1 MGRPSHVDKEAA
13 LNAALPVFWNQGYE
27 GTNLPDLLDAMQL
40 TRGTFYRAFSDK
52 RAVYLEALEYYGE
65 TRFGKA
71 LDLLSEPGLP
81 PLQRLTN
88 LYRRTETT
96 APGKVNP
103 QIGCFICNAMVEVAP
118 FDEEVA
124 RICDARSKQ
133 LQAGLRSVLTDAMPN
148 ADVAAIQRKCR
159 ILARM
164 YFGAHAMGRMGQS
177 FEDWEAFFSDF
188 LHLN

>member
-1 MGRPSHVDKEAA
+1 MGRPSHVHKEAA

-27 GTNLPDLLDAMQL
+27 GTNLPDLLEAMQL

-52 RAVYLEALEYYGE
+52 RAVYLEALEHYGE
-65 TRFGKA
+65 TRFA
-71 LDLLSEPGLP
+71 LALGLLSEPGLP
-81 PLQRLTN
+81 PLTRLIN

-96 APGKVNP
+96 APGKINP

-118 FDEEVA
+118 FDQDVA

-133 LQAGLRSVLTDAMPN
+133 LQTGLRAVLAEAMPN
-148 ADVAAIQRKCR
+148 ADAASIQRKGR

-164 YFGAHAMGRMGQS
+164 YFGAHAMGRMGQT
-177 FEDWEAFFSDF
+177 FEDWDAFFRDF
-188 LHLN
+188 LHLS